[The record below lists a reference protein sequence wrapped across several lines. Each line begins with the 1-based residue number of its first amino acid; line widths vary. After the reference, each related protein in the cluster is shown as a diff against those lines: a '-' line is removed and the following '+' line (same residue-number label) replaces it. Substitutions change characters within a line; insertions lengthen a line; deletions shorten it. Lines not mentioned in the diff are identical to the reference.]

1 MSGLHMIHEPF
12 SDFLMPLKSVL
23 IDRRGGKWR
32 LTDRDSAGAG
42 IWRQRGGKS
51 LTVEEMFDENLAPL
65 AWLLPP
71 TADRTA
77 ESIDNEEKYQ

>member
-12 SDFLMPLKSVL
+12 CDAAMPLKSDL

-32 LTDRDSAGAG
+32 LTGRDRAGSG

-65 AWLLPP
+65 AWILPP
-71 TADRTA
+71 TPDRPA
-77 ESIDNEEKYQ
+77 ELNNEEKYQ